1 MKKIGVL
8 TSGGDSPGMN
18 AAIRAAVRQGN
29 ALGMRTVGIYHG
41 YKGCIM
47 GNFEEFQLRDVSGI
61 IEEGGTILRSKRA
74 PEFKEKET
82 QVRAVRKLNK
92 EGIEGL
98 VVIGGDGTL
107 RGANALHEQGM
118 PTVGIPATIDNDIYG
133 TDMTIGVDTALNT
146 VVEALDRIR
155 TTASALERTFIVEVM
170 GRNSGYIALMGGLA
184 GGAEVVLIPEIDYDL
199 NEVAKGIYQGYKKGK
214 QHTIVVVAE
223 GVYREGSAAHYVGQH
238 IREKIGFEMRVTV
251 LGHMQR
257 GGSPTAFDR
266 TIASRLG
273 AEAVKRIHNDDSGI
287 MVGLHGN
294 RIVSVDFSEVASKK
308 KELDMEL
315 YDLAETLSK

>member
-1 MKKIGVL
+1 MKKIGIL
-8 TSGGDSPGMN
+8 TSGGDAPGMN
-18 AAIRAAVRQGN
+18 AAIRAVVRQGN
-29 ALGMRTVGIYHG
+29 ALGMTTVGIYHG

-74 PEFKEKET
+74 PEFKEKKT
-82 QVRAVRKLNK
+82 QVKAVRKLNK

-98 VVIGGDGTL
+98 IVIGGDGTL
-107 RGANALHEQGM
+107 RGGNALHDQGV

-170 GRNSGYIALMGGLA
+170 GRDSGYIALMGGLA
-184 GGAEVVLIPEIDYDL
+184 GGAEVVLVPEMDYDL
-199 NEVAKGIYQGYKKGK
+199 NEVAKGIYEGYKKGK

-266 TIASRLG
+266 SIASRLG
-273 AEAVKRIHNDDSGI
+273 AEAVKRIYGGDSGL
-287 MVGLHGN
+287 MVGLQGS
-294 RIVSVDFSEVASKK
+294 RIEPVEFSEVASKS

-315 YDLAETLSK
+315 YKLAETLSK